1 MAKPKKSTTR
11 EEVLDELKNIG
22 ESTEKITKKLLE
34 GVITRGLP
42 TLNKKLK
49 DTTASLQR
57 WVKSG

>member
-57 WVKSG
+57 WGKSR